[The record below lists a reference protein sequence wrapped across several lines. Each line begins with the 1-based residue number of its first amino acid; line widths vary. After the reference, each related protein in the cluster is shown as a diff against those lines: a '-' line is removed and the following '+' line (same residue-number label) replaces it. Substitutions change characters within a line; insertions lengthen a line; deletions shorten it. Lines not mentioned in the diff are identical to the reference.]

1 MNIFITGASGY
12 IGGTL
17 ALRLEAAGH
26 TVRGLC
32 RNEAKAEQL
41 RRLGIEPL
49 MGTLDDGVLLAA
61 AARAADAVINAAS
74 SDHRPCVEAL
84 IAGLKGS
91 RKTLIHTSGSS
102 VIGDNA
108 KGNTASD
115 RIFSDYDELEVAP
128 LKRERRNIDL
138 MVLQAHTYGL
148 RPMVICP
155 SLIYG
160 RGSGLNPDSVQI
172 PTLAR
177 RAKKSGAVKVIGKG
191 LNRWSNVHIDDL
203 AELYLLALEQ
213 GSAGSFY
220 FAENGENSFG
230 ELGQAV
236 ADRLKLGAV
245 QSLDADLAAESWG
258 PASAYFT
265 FGGNSRV
272 RANRA
277 RAELGWQPSRPSVL
291 TWIETELAE

>member
-1 MNIFITGASGY
+1 MKIFITGATGY

-17 ALRLEAAGH
+17 ALRLKAAGH

-41 RRLGIEPL
+41 RRLGIAPV
-49 MGTLDDGVLLAA
+49 MGTLDDSELLAN

-84 IAGLKGS
+84 VAALKGS
-91 RKTLIHTSGSS
+91 GKALIHTSGSS

-115 RIFSDYDELEVAP
+115 KIFSDYDELEVAP
-128 LKRERRNIDL
+128 LKRARRDIDL
-138 MVLQAHTYGL
+138 MVLQAHTQGL
-148 RPMVICP
+148 RSMVICP

-177 RAKKSGAVKVIGKG
+177 RAKESGAVKVIGKG
-191 LNRWSNVHIDDL
+191 LNLWSNVHLDDL
-203 AELYLLALEQ
+203 ADLFLLALEK

-236 ADRLKLGAV
+236 ADRLKLGQV
-245 QSLDADLAAESWG
+245 QSLDADVAAESWG
-258 PASAYFT
+258 QASAYFT

-272 RANRA
+272 RAKRA
-277 RAELGWQPSRPSVL
+277 RIELGWRPSRPSAL
-291 TWIETELAE
+291 SWIETDLT

>member
-1 MNIFITGASGY
+1 MKIFITGASGY

-17 ALRLEAAGH
+17 ALRLKAAGH

-41 RRLGIEPL
+41 SRLGIAPV
-49 MGTLDDGVLLAA
+49 MGTLDDVELLAD

-84 IAGLKGS
+84 ITALKGTG
-91 RKTLIHTSGSS
+91 KVLIHTSGSS

-108 KGNTASD
+108 KGNSASD
-115 RIFSDYDELEVAP
+115 KVFSDYDELEVAP
-128 LKRERRNIDL
+128 LKRARRDIDL
-138 MVLQAHTYGL
+138 MVLQAHTQGL
-148 RPMVICP
+148 RSMVICP

-177 RAKKSGAVKVIGKG
+177 RAKESGAVKVIGKG
-191 LNRWSNVHIDDL
+191 LNLWSNVHLDDL
-203 AELYLLALEQ
+203 ADLYLLALEK

-236 ADRLKLGAV
+236 SDRLKLGAV
-245 QSLDADLAAESWG
+245 QSLDADVAAESWG
-258 PASAYFT
+258 AASAYFT

-272 RANRA
+272 RAKRA
-277 RAELGWQPSRPSVL
+277 RIELGWQPSRPSAL
-291 TWIETELAE
+291 SWIEMELA

>member
-1 MNIFITGASGY
+1 MKIFITGASGY

-17 ALRLEAAGH
+17 ALRLKAAGH

-32 RNEAKAEQL
+32 RDETKAERL
-41 RRLGIEPL
+41 RQLGIEAV
-49 MGTLDDGVLLAA
+49 MGTLDDGELLAD
-61 AARAADAVINAAS
+61 AARSADAVINAAS

-84 IAGLKGS
+84 ISGLKGS
-91 RKTLIHTSGSS
+91 GKALIHTSGSS

-115 RIFSDYDELEVAP
+115 RVFSDYDELDVAP
-128 LKRERRNIDL
+128 LKRERRDIDL
-138 MVLQAHTYGL
+138 LVLQARTQGL
-148 RPMVICP
+148 RSMVICP

-177 RAKKSGAVKVIGKG
+177 RAKESGAVQVIGKG
-191 LNRWSNVHIDDL
+191 LNLWSNVHIDDL
-203 AELYLLALEQ
+203 ADLYLLALER

-230 ELGQAV
+230 ELGQAL

-245 QSLDADLAAESWG
+245 QSLDADLAALSWG
-258 PASAYFT
+258 AASAYFT

-272 RANRA
+272 RAKRA

-291 TWIETELAE
+291 SWIETELT